1 MRLKCRISL
10 EENRRLI
17 VIVVVVVVVI
27 VVVVVVI
34 MFPTITQSHSNQ
46 KSRFLDK
53 FTFLLLLFLVG
64 LASIPLIQS
73 LSIDHSLV
81 ACVLLLAR
89 RLLIVQ
95 CLGFRWIV

>member
-17 VIVVVVVVVI
+17 VIVVVVVVVVI
-27 VVVVVVI
+27 VVVVI

-81 ACVLLLAR
+81 ACVLLLGR
-89 RLLIVQ
+89 RLFIVQFIGFRLIV
-95 CLGFRWIV
+95 